1 MSKITKQEEYHD
13 LLSPTAP
20 KIFRMFGIATP
31 KRPRPES
38 ESEEEGPYRPRRRGK
53 GEVSLG
59 SQSERDELITGVDAS
74 DLPIVADN
82 PNEAQKRYQKLAA
95 IRILDWQIDGDG
107 QPIRKPL
114 RDSTA
119 LTAALIQT
127 RGTEAADPC
136 SFCKDNKGTWRMCV
150 VEPSPGDTSKLAGA
164 CANCRFSRRH
174 NCDLL
179 GTPGAHKDDESIASS
194 FISKDSLTD
203 TTNSSVAEEVHKDE
217 ERAAPI
223 QEDIQPNVQEHIK
236 ESDSQIPAPRSR
248 LDGKVVPFPLGPE
261 TINDLPLLKQ
271 AIKDIVAHLNIL
283 HRRVQQL
290 EEKRRSINPW
300 ELV

>member
-1 MSKITKQEEYHD
+1 MRKITKQEQYHD

-38 ESEEEGPYRPRRRGK
+38 ESEEEGPYRPHRRGK

-59 SQSERDELITGVDAS
+59 SQSDRDELIAGVDAS
-74 DLPIVADN
+74 DLPIAADN

-95 IRILDWQIDGDG
+95 IRVLDWQIDGDG

-150 VEPSPGDTSKLAGA
+150 VEPSPDDNSKLAGA
-164 CANCRFSRRH
+164 CANY
-174 NCDLL
+174 
-179 GTPGAHKDDESIASS
+179 SS
-194 FISKDSLTD
+194 FTSTDSLTD
-203 TTNSSVAEEVHKDE
+203 ITNSSVAEEVHKDE

-223 QEDIQPNVQEHIK
+223 QEDIQTNVQEHIK
-236 ESDSQIPAPRSR
+236 ESDSQTPAPRSR

-290 EEKRRSINPW
+290 EEKRQSINPW

>member
-1 MSKITKQEEYHD
+1 MKKMRKPEEYHD

-38 ESEEEGPYRPRRRGK
+38 ESEEEGPYRPRRRSK

-59 SQSERDELITGVDAS
+59 SQDERDELITGVDAS
-74 DLPIVADN
+74 DPIAGDN
-82 PNEAQKRYQKLAA
+82 ANEAQKRYLKLPA
-95 IRILDWQIDGDG
+95 IRILDWQLDEEG

-150 VEPSPGDTSKLAGA
+150 VEPIPDENSKLAGA

-174 NCDLL
+174 NCDLRAL
-179 GTPGAHKDDESIASS
+179 KHDESIDSS
-194 FISKDSLTD
+194 FISKHSSTD
-203 TTNSSVAEEVHKDE
+203 TAESSVAEEMQKNEGQGVPI
-217 ERAAPI
+217 PI
-223 QEDIQPNVQEHIK
+223 QEDIQTTVQENVK
-236 ESDSQIPAPRSR
+236 ETDSQTPAAKSR

-271 AIKDIVAHLNIL
+271 AIKDMVAHLNIL

-290 EEKRRSINPW
+290 EEKHQSISPW

>member
-1 MSKITKQEEYHD
+1 MKKTRKPEAYHD

-38 ESEEEGPYRPRRRGK
+38 ESEDEEPYRPRRRSK

-59 SQSERDELITGVDAS
+59 PQDERDELITGVDAS
-74 DLPIVADN
+74 DLPIAGDN
-82 PNEAQKRYQKLAA
+82 ANEAQKRYQNLRAV
-95 IRILDWQIDGDG
+95 RILDWQLDGDG

-127 RGTEAADPC
+127 RGTEATDPC

-150 VEPSPGDTSKLAGA
+150 VKPSPDENSKLAGA

-174 NCDLL
+174 NCDLRA
-179 GTPGAHKDDESIASS
+179 PKDDESMDSS
-194 FISKDSLTD
+194 FISKHSSTD
-203 TTNSSVAEEVHKDE
+203 TAESSVVEEMQQNEGQGVPI
-217 ERAAPI
+217 PI
-223 QEDIQPNVQEHIK
+223 QEDIQTNVQDYAT
-236 ESDSQIPAPRSR
+236 ESDSQTPAARSR
-248 LDGKVVPFPLGPE
+248 LDGKIVPFPLGPE

-271 AIKDIVAHLNIL
+271 AIEDIVAHLNIL

-290 EEKRRSINPW
+290 EEKHQSINPW

>member
-1 MSKITKQEEYHD
+1 
-13 LLSPTAP
+13 
-20 KIFRMFGIATP
+20 MFGIATP

-127 RGTEAADPC
+127 RAALKPLIRAA
-136 SFCKDNKGTWRMCV
+136 SAKTTKALGECV
-150 VEPSPGDTSKLAGA
+150 SLNLAQMIP
-164 CANCRFSRRH
+164 RSLPEH
-174 NCDLL
+174 VQIVV

-223 QEDIQPNVQEHIK
+223 QEDIQTNVQEHIK
-236 ESDSQIPAPRSR
+236 ESDSQTPAPRSR

>member
-1 MSKITKQEEYHD
+1 MRKITKQEAYHD

-38 ESEEEGPYRPRRRGK
+38 ESEEEGPYRPRRRGN

-74 DLPIVADN
+74 DLPIAADN
-82 PNEAQKRYQKLAA
+82 PNEAQKRYQKQAA
-95 IRILDWQIDGDG
+95 IRILDWQVDGDG

-136 SFCKDNKGTWRMCV
+136 NFCKDNKGTWRMCV
-150 VEPSPGDTSKLAGA
+150 VEPSPDDNSKLAGA

-174 NCDLL
+174 NCDLR
-179 GTPGAHKDDESIASS
+179 AHKDDESIDSS
-194 FISKDSLTD
+194 FMSSLPD
-203 TTNSSVAEEVHKDE
+203 TANSSVAEEVQKNK
-217 ERAAPI
+217 RQAAPI
-223 QEDIQPNVQEHIK
+223 QEDIQPNVEEHVK
-236 ESDSQIPAPRSR
+236 ESDSQTPAPRSR

-290 EEKRRSINPW
+290 EEKRQSINPW

>member
-1 MSKITKQEEYHD
+1 
-13 LLSPTAP
+13 
-20 KIFRMFGIATP
+20 MFGIATP

-38 ESEEEGPYRPRRRGK
+38 ESEEEGPYRPRRHGK
-53 GEVSLG
+53 VEASLG
-59 SQSERDELITGVDAS
+59 SQNERDELITGVDAA
-74 DLPIVADN
+74 DLPIAGDN
-82 PNEAQKRYQKLAA
+82 PNKAQRKYQKLPA

-127 RGTEAADPC
+127 RGTEMIDPC

-150 VEPSPGDTSKLAGA
+150 VEPNPDENSKLAGA

-174 NCDLL
+174 NCDLRA
-179 GTPGAHKDDESIASS
+179 PKDDESIDSS
-194 FISKDSLTD
+194 LSSRDFLTD
-203 TTNSSVAEEVHKDE
+203 TTYSSVAEEVQKDE
-217 ERAAPI
+217 GQAAPI
-223 QEDIQPNVQEHIK
+223 QEDTQTNVQEQVK
-236 ESDSQIPAPRSR
+236 ESDSQTPAPRSR
-248 LDGKVVPFPLGPE
+248 LDGKVVPFPLGPD

-290 EEKRRSINPW
+290 EEKRQSINPW

>member
-1 MSKITKQEEYHD
+1 MRKPTQQEAYHD

-38 ESEEEGPYRPRRRGK
+38 QSEEEGPYRPRRRGK
-53 GEVSLG
+53 GEASLG
-59 SQSERDELITGVDAS
+59 SQDERDELITGVDAS
-74 DLPIVADN
+74 DLPIAGDN
-82 PNEAQKRYQKLAA
+82 PNEAQKRYQKLPA
-95 IRILDWQIDGDG
+95 IRILDWRIDGDG

-136 SFCKDNKGTWRMCV
+136 SFCRDNKGTWRMCV
-150 VEPSPGDTSKLAGA
+150 IGLNPDESSKLAGA

-174 NCDLL
+174 NCDLRA
-179 GTPGAHKDDESIASS
+179 PKDDESTDSS
-194 FISKDSLTD
+194 LSSKDSLTD
-203 TTNSSVAEEVHKDE
+203 TTNSSVADDVQKDE
-217 ERAAPI
+217 GQAAPI
-223 QEDIQPNVQEHIK
+223 QGDTQTNVQEQVK
-236 ESDSQIPAPRSR
+236 ESDSQTPAPRSR

-271 AIKDIVAHLNIL
+271 AIKDIAAHLNIL

-290 EEKRRSINPW
+290 EEKRQSINPW

>member
-1 MSKITKQEEYHD
+1 MKEITKQEAYHD

-38 ESEEEGPYRPRRRGK
+38 ESEEEGPYRPRRRGNC
-53 GEVSLG
+53 EVSLG

-74 DLPIVADN
+74 DLPIAADN
-82 PNEAQKRYQKLAA
+82 PNEAQKRYQKQAA
-95 IRILDWQIDGDG
+95 IRILDWQVDGDG

-150 VEPSPGDTSKLAGA
+150 VESSPDDNSKLAGA

-174 NCDLL
+174 YCDLH
-179 GTPGAHKDDESIASS
+179 TA
-194 FISKDSLTD
+194 
-203 TTNSSVAEEVHKDE
+203 NSSVAEEVQKNKGQ
-217 ERAAPI
+217 AAPI
-223 QEDIQPNVQEHIK
+223 QEDIQPNVEEHVK
-236 ESDSQIPAPRSR
+236 ESDSQTPAPRSR
-248 LDGKVVPFPLGPE
+248 LDGKIVPFPLGPE

-290 EEKRRSINPW
+290 EEKRQSINPW

>member
-1 MSKITKQEEYHD
+1 MRKITKQEEYHD

-38 ESEEEGPYRPRRRGK
+38 ESEEEGPYRPHRRGK

-59 SQSERDELITGVDAS
+59 AHDERDELITGVDAS
-74 DLPIVADN
+74 DLPIAADN
-82 PNEAQKRYQKLAA
+82 PNETQKRYQKLPA

-150 VEPSPGDTSKLAGA
+150 VEPHPDDNSKLAGA

-174 NCDLL
+174 NCDLR
-179 GTPGAHKDDESIASS
+179 AHKDDESIDSS

-203 TTNSSVAEEVHKDE
+203 TTNSSVAEEVQKNE
-217 ERAAPI
+217 GQAAPI
-223 QEDIQPNVQEHIK
+223 QEDIQTNVQEHVK
-236 ESDSQIPAPRSR
+236 ESDSQTPAPRSR
-248 LDGKVVPFPLGPE
+248 LDGRVVPFPLGPE

-290 EEKRRSINPW
+290 EEKRQSINPW